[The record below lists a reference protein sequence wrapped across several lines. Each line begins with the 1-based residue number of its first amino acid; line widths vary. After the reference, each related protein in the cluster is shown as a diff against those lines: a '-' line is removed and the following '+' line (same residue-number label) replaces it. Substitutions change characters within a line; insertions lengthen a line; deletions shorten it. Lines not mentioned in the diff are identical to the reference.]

1 VAQHAAYRAKVGYH
15 QAIRRLHA
23 AGGSLRE
30 IAEALRMSHQRVH
43 QIIDEAE
50 PTRRREPPRLS
61 GPVGPCSFCGHP
73 HDVCAKLIAGP
84 GVFIC
89 DRCVIQATRLTAGP
103 AVDDRA
109 EGAMRLEPPGSEAPV
124 QLLRP
129 GGPEGAL
136 PGRQRAVGACRQ
148 VRRPAPDL
156 RQVPGRVPGD
166 PGRDLAG
173 LSRARWA
180 AGTALRD
187 YRAELEMPP
196 KVARAAGPPEGADA
210 STATRPR
217 RGIAARQARPTAQAA
232 DLQVCAPGRTR
243 TCTLRI
249 RSRPMTVQTVS
260 PGVVL
265 AGQVGWVVQAVRPSH
280 VVSCLAEWPAE

>member
-1 VAQHAAYRAKVGYH
+1 MGLDPELVREAERAKEQLAVAQHAAYRAKVGYH

-50 PTRRREPPRLS
+50 PTRRRREPPRLS

-109 EGAMRLEPPGSEAPV
+109 EGAMRLEPPGSEA
-124 QLLRP
+124 QCSFCGLEARK
-129 GGPEGAL
+129 
-136 PGRQRAVGACRQ
+136 
-148 VRRPAPDL
+148 VRYLVAS
-156 RQVPGRVPGD
+156 
-166 PGRDLAG
+166 G
-173 LSRARWA
+173 LSVP
-180 AGTALRD
+180 AGKFGDLPRICDRCRD
-187 YRAELEMPP
+187 VCLE
-196 KVARAAGPPEGADA
+196 
-210 STATRPR
+210 
-217 RGIAARQARPTAQAA
+217 I
-232 DLQVCAPGRTR
+232 
-243 TCTLRI
+243 
-249 RSRPMTVQTVS
+249 
-260 PGVVL
+260 
-265 AGQVGWVVQAVRPSH
+265 
-280 VVSCLAEWPAE
+280 LAETSPA